1 MPHQDAISV
10 TGKHPGGG
18 EHALPAATASA
29 GGNTGAISTPSGA
42 PSSQPVGPA
51 SANPAAISFNTPR
64 RPVASPTPMPL
75 FPFGPS
81 GSAPSD
87 NMCYVDQYPTP
98 IRPTGQA
105 TVEAIGGR
113 LFRGVIWTMLLPVI
127 VAAHG
132 IATTISTAAGLIVV
146 VFAAETYRRN
156 VGSLEPAAICDTAAG
171 PVRVAP

>member
-1 MPHQDAISV
+1 
-10 TGKHPGGG
+10 
-18 EHALPAATASA
+18 
-29 GGNTGAISTPSGA
+29 
-42 PSSQPVGPA
+42 
-51 SANPAAISFNTPR
+51 
-64 RPVASPTPMPL
+64 
-75 FPFGPS
+75 
-81 GSAPSD
+81 
-87 NMCYVDQYPTP
+87 MCYVDQYPTP

-113 LFRGVIWTMLLPVI
+113 LFRGVIWTMLFPVI

-171 PVRVAP
+171 PVRGAP